1 MLRTELKV
9 LMTIF
14 LVEKKGKKKEED
26 VNYNISQT
34 GLICSSICIIE

>member
-14 LVEKKGKKKEED
+14 PVEKKGKKEED
-26 VNYNISQT
+26 VNYNISQI